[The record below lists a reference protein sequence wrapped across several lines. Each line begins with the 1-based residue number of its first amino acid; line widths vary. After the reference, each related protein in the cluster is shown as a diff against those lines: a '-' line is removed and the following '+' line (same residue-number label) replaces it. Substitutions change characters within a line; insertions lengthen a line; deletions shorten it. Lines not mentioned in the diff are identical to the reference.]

1 VLVVLALKTK
11 TKMSKRQRIFS
22 DLMDALKEMHEEVIV
37 KKNMQYTYNGPDL
50 TSNKIL
56 LTSPSISERLS
67 PEGLDWE
74 INHNVEKPI
83 DVILTIALQ
92 LGIQQ
97 GIDLVT
103 DNPIEYLD
111 LDKVK
116 MEEFNKAFEVL
127 KELYSK

>member
-1 VLVVLALKTK
+1 MTYIPIKNK

-37 KKNMQYTYNGPDL
+37 NKNMQYTYNGPDL

>member
-1 VLVVLALKTK
+1 
-11 TKMSKRQRIFS
+11 MSKRQRIFS